1 MYTYERDFSRM
12 STSKIENGNL
22 EELQRVI
29 INELVNLVKIV
40 E

>member
-1 MYTYERDFSRM
+1 MRDFSKR

-29 INELVNLVKIV
+29 INEVFDLVKIV

>member
-1 MYTYERDFSRM
+1 MRDISKR
-12 STSKIENGNL
+12 STSKIENENL

-29 INELVNLVKIV
+29 IIEVTNLVKTM